1 MSNTVMPVNEDL
13 EKPSKIAKL
22 ETAADGEVDY
32 SSACESLESFGGFT
46 FKRILKENPENR
58 FVAVEGTFG
67 VGSSQ
72 AAVIVLEKTH
82 FTEVEVQKILTN
94 NTHLQKLFHNGIQN
108 LLFYCQLTIGDLV
121 YKLFSLQMYMAT
133 FYAIPL

>member
-1 MSNTVMPVNEDL
+1 MPVNEDL

-22 ETAADGEVDY
+22 VTVAGGEVDY
-32 SSACESLESFGGFT
+32 SACESLESFGGFT

-94 NTHLQKLFHNGIQN
+94 DTHLQKLFHNGIQN
-108 LLFYCQLTIGDLV
+108 LLFYC
-121 YKLFSLQMYMAT
+121 
-133 FYAIPL
+133 